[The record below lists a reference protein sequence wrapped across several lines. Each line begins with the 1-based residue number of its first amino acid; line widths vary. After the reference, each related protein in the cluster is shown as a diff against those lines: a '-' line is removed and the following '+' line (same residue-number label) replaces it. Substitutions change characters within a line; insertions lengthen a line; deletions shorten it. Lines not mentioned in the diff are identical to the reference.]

1 MTTIPPNLDEWIR
14 ELAPRLGLAESEV
27 PAHVLLDV
35 ARDVAHGAVRPGA
48 PVSTFMIGYALGL
61 GQLATP
67 EQGAHAVAEALEA
80 WQARGGSAQGSAA
93 SPDADGA
100 DTDGGSA

>member
-1 MTTIPPNLDEWIR
+1 MTSIPTELDEWIR

-27 PAHVLLDV
+27 PAHIVLDV

-48 PVSTFMIGYALGL
+48 PVSAFMIGYALGL

-67 EQGAHAVAEALEA
+67 EQGAQAVAEALEA
-80 WQARGGSAQGSAA
+80 WQARGGSAPESAA

-100 DTDGGSA
+100 ASDGGSA